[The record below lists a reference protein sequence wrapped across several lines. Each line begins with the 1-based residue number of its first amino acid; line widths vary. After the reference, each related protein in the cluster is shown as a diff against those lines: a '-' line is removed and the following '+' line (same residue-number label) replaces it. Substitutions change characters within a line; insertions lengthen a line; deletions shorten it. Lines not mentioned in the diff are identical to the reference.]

1 MKKKK
6 FFIAG
11 IIVFLAIAYLGY
23 IGFRGAATYYLTV
36 SEFLEQ
42 GSAIYGENVRVNGQV
57 VSGSVEQKGLML
69 RFTINEG
76 GKNLP
81 VVYKGV
87 VPDTFRVGAD
97 VVVEGKLNPDGIF
110 EAHTLMPKCPARYV
124 PLR

>member
-1 MKKKK
+1 VKKKK

-23 IGFRGAATYYLTV
+23 IGIRGAATYYLTV

-42 GSAIYGENVRVNGQV
+42 GSYIYGENMRVNGQV
-57 VSGSVEQKGLML
+57 VAGSVEQKGLML
-69 RFTINEG
+69 RFTISEG

-81 VVYKGV
+81 VVYEGV
-87 VPDTFRVGAD
+87 VPDTFKVGSD